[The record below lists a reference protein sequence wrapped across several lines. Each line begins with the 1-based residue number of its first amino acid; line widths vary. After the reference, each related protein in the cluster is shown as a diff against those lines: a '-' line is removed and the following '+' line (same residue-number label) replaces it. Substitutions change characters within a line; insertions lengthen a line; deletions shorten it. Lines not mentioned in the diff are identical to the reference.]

1 MSEELK
7 IIDKNKKLNQNFILE
22 VNRLVNQHGL
32 DYMDA
37 VLHYC
42 DKNNIEIE
50 AVAPIIKANPKIK
63 SGLRQSAENLNF
75 MPKESRLP
83 I

>member
-1 MSEELK
+1 MMSEELK

-22 VNRLVNQHGL
+22 VNRLVAQGL

-42 DKNNIEIE
+42 EKNNIEIE
-50 AVAPIIKANPKIK
+50 AVAPIIKSNPKIK